1 MWVGMSISTSASGT
15 LPTSWRSEVKRFT
28 LFVTLTNESGNVIC
42 KGIYAEHDEWDIVKD
57 DQHVLISELEE
68 GKMPCL
74 VLTNIGNGAGDRDT
88 FGSILI
94 PKKILDNSIVTM
106 EFFDIEEPLNETSY

>member
-1 MWVGMSISTSASGT
+1 
-15 LPTSWRSEVKRFT
+15 VKRFT

-57 DQHVLISELEE
+57 DMYTLISEIERGE
-68 GKMPCL
+68 MPCL
-74 VLTNIGNGAGDRDT
+74 VLTNIGNGAGDRGT

-106 EFFDIEEPLNETSY
+106 EFFDLEEQYNG